1 MKANSPLKPD
11 NDLKEDTVTKGTS
24 VIKAKVS
31 LKADTVLKA
40 EDINNPDTITKT
52 DNDTKADSDTKAD
65 NDTKTESHIKPNSI
79 TKMFDTVKADTITK
93 ATSVIKAEDNIK
105 PDNYIKADIIQKT
118 KATSVIKAE
127 DNIKPDN
134 YIKADIIQK
143 TKAAHVSKAN
153 YITKGDNPI
162 NTDYITKGDNPINTD
177 FSTEGDTKVC
187 NSKIKFQ
194 DSQKLKRKRK
204 KQYDRSFS
212 YSVNR
217 CNKLFLLNTT
227 RSYSK
232 IRKHDNAV
240 NDVSISEADV
250 EAHVNCSPLC
260 VKGQGYNINLYKQM
274 NVEENVLV
282 TRNDAVHYSDEV
294 MVSPTIQSNSSHAC
308 MHLQGTIAKEEN
320 INTLGSSESAM
331 NEAGSI
337 NEYKSAKNMGGL
349 SSVRRDQ
356 YMLSEMWK
364 YNTWKCVDASPM
376 VAISQADM

>member
-1 MKANSPLKPD
+1 MDGVMKANSSLKPD

-65 NDTKTESHIKPNSI
+65 NETKTESHIKPNSI

-105 PDNYIKADIIQKT
+105 PDNYIKAD
-118 KATSVIKAE
+118 V
-127 DNIKPDN
+127 
-134 YIKADIIQK
+134 IQK

-162 NTDYITKGDNPINTD
+162 NTDYITKGDNHIHTD
-177 FSTEGDTKVC
+177 FSTAGDTKVC

-232 IRKHDNAV
+232 IRKYDNAV
-240 NDVSISEADV
+240 NDVSISEANV

-260 VKGQGYNINLYKQM
+260 VKCQGYKINLYKQM

-337 NEYKSAKNMGGL
+337 NEYKSAKNMSGL

-364 YNTWKCVDASPM
+364 YNTGKCVDASPM

>member
-1 MKANSPLKPD
+1 MDGVMKANSSLKPD

-24 VIKAKVS
+24 VMKAKVS

-65 NDTKTESHIKPNSI
+65 NDTI
-79 TKMFDTVKADTITK
+79 
-93 ATSVIKAEDNIK
+93 
-105 PDNYIKADIIQKT
+105 T

-162 NTDYITKGDNPINTD
+162 NTDYITKGDNHIYTD
-177 FSTEGDTKVC
+177 FSTAGDTKVC

-204 KQYDRSFS
+204 KQDDRSFS

-227 RSYSK
+227 CSYSK
-232 IRKHDNAV
+232 IRKYDNAV

-260 VKGQGYNINLYKQM
+260 VKGQGYKMNLYKQM

-337 NEYKSAKNMGGL
+337 NEYKSVKNMSGL
-349 SSVRRDQ
+349 SSVRKDQ

-364 YNTWKCVDASPM
+364 YNTGKCVDASPM